1 MKDRVIIVDDSALYR
16 LLVKRALAP
25 FSNLEIIYEAK
36 DGKDA
41 LEQIKKLKPDFLIS
55 DVEMPIMNGLELLK
69 NIKRENIC
77 IGVIMLSGASK
88 HNANITIESLNL
100 GAFDFIEK
108 PTAGNSNNNFDFI
121 GKQIY
126 QKILLYKSVNK
137 NKPLCKENHKRTR
150 KQVERRI
157 DPNNKNLN
165 KKVIHTTKTPLKTTA
180 RNKVKT
186 NISNHYDLI
195 LLGISTGGP
204 KTLIKIFSEIK
215 KPLPIPFLIVQH
227 MPPMF
232 TKSLADNLDRKS
244 KMTVVEASDGDIA
257 KSGVAYIAPGGKH
270 LEVVLSG
277 MHYKLKITDK
287 PPVNSCKPSVD
298 ILFKSAKNI
307 IQKKKV
313 LLMVLTGMGKDGK
326 DGVIGVKNHNTT
338 VIAQDESS
346 SIIYGM
352 PRAIVDADLHDAKMS
367 IDEIINFLNSLC

>member
-1 MKDRVIIVDDSALYR
+1 MKDKVIIVDDSALYR

-25 FSNLEIIYEAK
+25 FKNLEIVYEAVN
-36 DGKDA
+36 GQDA
-41 LEQIKKLKPDFLIS
+41 FDNIKKLKPDFLIS

-69 NIKRENIC
+69 KLKQENIC

-108 PTAGNSNNNFDFI
+108 PTSGNTSSNFDYI

-126 QKILLYKSVNK
+126 QKILLYKTLRR
-137 NKPLCKENHKRTR
+137 NKPLCRESSNSKIIPKRKIFGKDTR
-150 KQVERRI
+150 KNI
-157 DPNNKNLN
+157 PHHKITGLKSNLP
-165 KKVIHTTKTPLKTTA
+165 K
-180 RNKVKT
+180 
-186 NISNHYDLI
+186 HYDLI

-204 KTLIKIFSEIK
+204 KTLIKIFSELQ
-215 KPLPIPFLIVQH
+215 KPLPVPMLIVQH

-244 KMTVVEASDGDIA
+244 KMTVVEALDGERA
-257 KSGVAYIAPGGKH
+257 KKGIAYIAPGGKH
-270 LEVVLSG
+270 LEVTLTG
-277 MHYKLKITDK
+277 LDYRLKITDK

-298 ILFKSAKNI
+298 ILFESAKDI
-307 IQKKKV
+307 VKKKKV

-326 DGVIGVKNHNTT
+326 DGVAKIKNENTT
-338 VIAQDESS
+338 VIAQDETT

-352 PRAIVDADLHDAKMS
+352 PKAIVDANLHDAKMS
-367 IDEIINFLNSLC
+367 LDEIINFLNGLW

>member
-1 MKDRVIIVDDSALYR
+1 MKERVIIVDDSALYR
-16 LLVKRALAP
+16 LLVKRALTP
-25 FSNLEIIYEAK
+25 FSNIEIVYEAK
-36 DGKDA
+36 DGKEA

-55 DVEMPIMNGLELLK
+55 DVEMPVMNGLELLK

-108 PTAGNSNNNFDFI
+108 PTAGNSSTNFEFI
-121 GKQIY
+121 GKEIY
-126 QKILLYKSVNK
+126 QKILLYKSVNR
-137 NKPLCKENHKRTR
+137 NKPLCKDKHKIVR

-157 DPNNKNLN
+157 APNNKNLN
-165 KKVIHTTKTPLKTTA
+165 KKILNTTKTPNRIPTNKTKA
-180 RNKVKT
+180 

-215 KPLPIPFLIVQH
+215 KPLPTPLLIVQH

-244 KMTVVEASDGDIA
+244 EMTVVEASDGDIA
-257 KSGVAYIAPGGKH
+257 KSGIAYIAPGGKH
-270 LEVVLSG
+270 LEVTLSS
-277 MHYKLKITDK
+277 MHYKLRITDK

-298 ILFKSAKNI
+298 ILFKSAKDI

-313 LLMVLTGMGKDGK
+313 LLMILTGMGKDGK
-326 DGVIGVKNHNTT
+326 DGVIGVKNNNTT
-338 VIAQDESS
+338 VIAQDENS

-352 PRAIVDADLHDAKMS
+352 PRAIVDANLHDAKMS
-367 IDEIINFLNSLC
+367 IDEIINFLNSLW

>member
-16 LLVKRALAP
+16 LLVKRAISK
-25 FSNLEIIYEAK
+25 FTNLEIIYEAAN
-36 DGKDA
+36 GKEA
-41 LEQIKKLKPDFLIS
+41 LIQIKKLKPDFLIS
-55 DVEMPIMNGLELLK
+55 DVEMPVMNGIELLE
-69 NIKRENIC
+69 NIKKERIC

-88 HNANITIESLNL
+88 RNANITIEALNM

-108 PTAGNSNNNFDFI
+108 PTAGNPNSNFDYI

-126 QKILLYKSVNK
+126 QKIILYKSINK
-137 NKPLCKENHKRTR
+137 NKPLCNKASTR
-150 KQVERRI
+150 PSRRI
-157 DPNNKNLN
+157 TPSNNR
-165 KKVIHTTKTPLKTTA
+165 PLQKTTA
-180 RNKVKT
+180 NRITRPLANKKPSNVP
-186 NISNHYDLI
+186 NHYDLI

-204 KTLIKIFSEIK
+204 KTLIKIFSELK
-215 KPLPIPFLIVQH
+215 KALPVPLLIVQH

-277 MHYKLKITDK
+277 VHYKLKITDK

-298 ILFKSAKNI
+298 ILFKSAKDI
-307 IQKKKV
+307 IQRKKV

-326 DGVIGVKNHNTT
+326 DGVAGVKNSNTT
-338 VIAQDESS
+338 VIAQDETS

-367 IDEIINFLNSLC
+367 LDEIINFLNSLW

>member
-25 FSNLEIIYEAK
+25 FSNIEIVYEAK

-41 LEQIKKLKPDFLIS
+41 LVQIKKLKPDFLIS
-55 DVEMPIMNGLELLK
+55 DVEMPVMNGLELLE
-69 NIKRENIC
+69 NIKKENIC

-108 PTAGNSNNNFDFI
+108 PTAGNSSSNFDFI

-126 QKILLYKSVNK
+126 QKILLYKSVNR
-137 NKPLCKENHKRTR
+137 NKPLCKESHHTNNRR
-150 KQVERRI
+150 QVERRI
-157 DPNNKNLN
+157 APNNKNLN
-165 KKVIHTTKTPLKTTA
+165 KNTINTIKKSNSATA
-180 RNKVKT
+180 KT
-186 NISNHYDLI
+186 NLSNHYDLI

-215 KPLPIPFLIVQH
+215 KPLPVPLLIVQH

-277 MHYKLKITDK
+277 VHYKLKITDK

-298 ILFKSAKNI
+298 ILFKSAKDI
-307 IQKKKV
+307 IQRKKV

-326 DGVIGVKNHNTT
+326 DGVAGVKNSNTT
-338 VIAQDESS
+338 VIAQDETS

-367 IDEIINFLNSLC
+367 LDEIINFLNSLW

>member
-1 MKDRVIIVDDSALYR
+1 MRDRVIIVDDSALYR
-16 LLVKRALAP
+16 LLVKRALSP
-25 FSNLEIIYEAK
+25 FTNIEIIYEAA
-36 DGKDA
+36 DGKEA

-55 DVEMPIMNGLELLK
+55 DVEMPVMNGLELLK
-69 NIKRENIC
+69 NIKKENIC

-108 PTAGNSNNNFDFI
+108 PTAGNSSSNFDFI

-126 QKILLYKSVNK
+126 QKILLYKSVNR
-137 NKPLCKENHKRTR
+137 NKPLCREAKTIVKPR
-150 KQVERRI
+150 KVERKVA
-157 DPNNKNLN
+157 PVNN
-165 KKVIHTTKTPLKTTA
+165 
-180 RNKVKT
+180 T
-186 NISNHYDLI
+186 NRRVAVQSRAGKSSLSNHYDLI

-204 KTLIKIFSEIK
+204 KTLIKIFSEFK
-215 KPLPIPFLIVQH
+215 KTLPIPLLIVQH

-244 KMTVVEASDGDIA
+244 KMSVVEASDGDIA

-277 MHYKLKITDK
+277 SDYKLKITDK

-298 ILFKSAKNI
+298 ILFKSAKEI
-307 IQKKKV
+307 IQRKKV

-326 DGVIGVKNHNTT
+326 DGVSDVKNSNTT
-338 VIAQDESS
+338 VIAQDETS

-352 PRAIVDADLHDAKMS
+352 PRAIVDANLHDVKMS
-367 IDEIINFLNSLC
+367 LDEIINFLNSLW